1 MANYFSYLP
10 DVFVRTKSYRTGT
23 NDPYVLAKNLFR
35 RIKIRDDLSDVI
47 LGFEKYTIKNNQRP
61 DQVADEVYGNVNYD
75 WVVLLVNNI
84 INIYDDWPM
93 TEQELYNYMVRKY
106 GKDDVESIHH
116 WVTQEVRSTRGD
128 IQLRADIQVPEDFQ
142 YARPDGTMV
151 PKAELV
157 RPMSNYDYESGLND
171 YKRGIHILKPQFLN
185 AFVEE
190 FEDLVEYLPSNEVD
204 PLTGIKRSVETVAE
218 AFTSVKPTYQTLV
231 GQTPSIQFASTAE
244 YTSRS
249 FGSTDP
255 TISQGD
261 VLADGST
268 VAVTAGTG
276 STAVTQTAG
285 TTTTTETNQYGSA
298 GSSSGQTSGG
308 GTSSGGSYGGGGGY

>member
-10 DVFVRTKSYRTGT
+10 DVYVRTKSYRTGT

-47 LGFEKYTIKNNQRP
+47 LGFEKYTIENNERP
-61 DQVADEVYGNVNYD
+61 DQVADKVYGNVNYD

-84 INIYDDWPM
+84 INVYDEWPM

-106 GKDDVESIHH
+106 GKDDVEGIHH

-128 IQLRADIQVPEDFQ
+128 IQLRADMQVPENFE
-142 YARPDGTMV
+142 YARVDGTLV
-151 PKAELV
+151 PKEELV
-157 RPMSNYDYESGLND
+157 RPISNYDYESGLND
-171 YKRGIHILKPQFLN
+171 YKRGIHVLKPQFLN
-185 AFVEE
+185 SFVEE

-204 PLTGIKRSVETVAE
+204 PLTGLKKSVDTVAE

-231 GQTPSIQFASTAE
+231 GQTPSIQFAATAE

-285 TTTTTETNQYGSA
+285 TTTSTETNQYGSA